1 MSVKAMQVDG
11 YSFVFPSLAGG
22 IIVPSYVIKPD
33 GARLDLVTGKEND
46 LYSVDLCTLLSINVS
61 VNKMLSTNRQ
71 EDVLQGGMKLFPV
84 VFALQFNKKL
94 FGNMPAA
101 MKALHIAFNHI
112 SRAEII
118 QLLRLRLVGKCPPW
132 LTEESVRKHWLQ
144 DCDVCAANRPRAPL
158 SKHEEKVIEEIG
170 DLVAVDFWFPYGD
183 KKLSDE
189 ESKEWVASNGDRVV
203 GEFYDHFSGYGF
215 NFSFPSTG
223 SLVPLYRAIIA
234 HFKRYGHTIKMFQ
247 VDKQLISAAAIQF
260 LALEHIPE
268 PDVAAPGEHATNG
281 VIENQNHQTKDKTR
295 ILLHDLKQKF
305 LWNYAAQHAAMGN
318 NLFRP
323 SNNDPSRSRHTV
335 FTGKEVDISRM
346 LMFPFGAKVWVYS
359 QHEGKAQCD
368 RDRRIEMI
376 VVASAL
382 NHSGCIVC
390 YNPETKLTSTTR
402 SFAVMDE
409 LPIDESDQVSA
420 ILSEGDRPMLPLLV
434 NGKIVEKKSPDDLLE
449 MVEVQPGEESE
460 SDQDDLEGLVR
471 KRKYGGSKFVAPL
484 APAIRPVTALPV
496 PVPANVPVPVP
507 FDKDNWKDRRAKFA
521 KRVKSAPIR
530 PGSRPLKPSADTQIS
545 EGARVAMKPVE
556 QISEGEIMSAIVEP
570 VQPISEGETLPA
582 VVDEARVTLAAA
594 GDGARPQRV
603 PIDVEADRRMKARMN
618 VMKQT
623 QPAAVCP
630 PSTTQGR
637 GGKPFKS
644 KKKGDFVKSTV
655 QRIINHYG
663 SREALRSALG
673 QASAMNATV
682 DGTHDQ
688 QRYSITESLAIAFS
702 IVVNN
707 HSGEKLP
714 LSLLVPPKSLK
725 QAKMRD
731 DWEYWKAAIRA
742 EYEKLVANKTF
753 EIVGDRP
760 PPGHV
765 PLHTKFVFATK
776 TDVVTGEPLKAT
788 ARDVA
793 RGDMQRKGTYGETYA
808 PTANA
813 ATHHMALAVGA
824 NQDLEIGSGDIGGA
838 FLIPDL
844 DEELYIWLDP
854 DMTGLD
860 HRVCAKLN
868 KTLYGLKQ
876 SAHMFNIKFA
886 KHLISKG
893 FVQSCHD
900 PCLFRFSRGKS
911 FTIVT
916 LHVDDFIYMSPTVWE
931 QNAFKLMMKEG
942 FEVVTFHDEISQF
955 YGASIVRDRSK
966 HTLKVA
972 QTAYAREIVETFLPE
987 DAPIAD
993 TPSRSSNLS
1002 TTSDLSPGSVDLL
1015 RKIVGKLTFLT
1026 RTRPDIQFYV
1036 NSIARCQVAPTM
1048 WDIESAL
1055 TIVRYVKGTL
1065 DLGLVFSGSDGV
1077 VLCGHV
1083 DASFRAHDDCKSH
1096 SGGCFSI
1103 GRDSGSFFSF
1113 SMKQPIVTLS
1123 AAEAEFVAACE
1134 AAREILWMRGILHDM
1149 GYPQMESSI
1158 LFEDNT
1164 ACISLATSQGKH
1176 DRMKH
1181 IDVRYHFLKEQVKQG
1196 TVQIVHIPGTEQR
1209 ADILT
1214 KDICVADIF
1223 LTHQPKLLGTRF

>member
-1 MSVKAMQVDG
+1 MAASSRPAVKP
-11 YSFVFPSLAGG
+11 F
-22 IIVPSYVIKPD
+22 K
-33 GARLDLVTGKEND
+33 
-46 LYSVDLCTLLSINVS
+46 
-61 VNKMLSTNRQ
+61 
-71 EDVLQGGMKLFPV
+71 
-84 VFALQFNKKL
+84 
-94 FGNMPAA
+94 
-101 MKALHIAFNHI
+101 
-112 SRAEII
+112 
-118 QLLRLRLVGKCPPW
+118 
-132 LTEESVRKHWLQ
+132 
-144 DCDVCAANRPRAPL
+144 PRA
-158 SKHEEKVIEEIG
+158 
-170 DLVAVDFWFPYGD
+170 
-183 KKLSDE
+183 
-189 ESKEWVASNGDRVV
+189 N
-203 GEFYDHFSGYGF
+203 
-215 NFSFPSTG
+215 
-223 SLVPLYRAIIA
+223 
-234 HFKRYGHTIKMFQ
+234 
-247 VDKQLISAAAIQF
+247 
-260 LALEHIPE
+260 
-268 PDVAAPGEHATNG
+268 
-281 VIENQNHQTKDKTR
+281 
-295 ILLHDLKQKF
+295 
-305 LWNYAAQHAAMGN
+305 
-318 NLFRP
+318 
-323 SNNDPSRSRHTV
+323 
-335 FTGKEVDISRM
+335 
-346 LMFPFGAKVWVYS
+346 
-359 QHEGKAQCD
+359 
-368 RDRRIEMI
+368 
-376 VVASAL
+376 
-382 NHSGCIVC
+382 
-390 YNPETKLTSTTR
+390 
-402 SFAVMDE
+402 
-409 LPIDESDQVSA
+409 
-420 ILSEGDRPMLPLLV
+420 
-434 NGKIVEKKSPDDLLE
+434 
-449 MVEVQPGEESE
+449 
-460 SDQDDLEGLVR
+460 
-471 KRKYGGSKFVAPL
+471 
-484 APAIRPVTALPV
+484 
-496 PVPANVPVPVP
+496 
-507 FDKDNWKDRRAKFA
+507 
-521 KRVKSAPIR
+521 
-530 PGSRPLKPSADTQIS
+530 TQIS
-545 EGARVAMKPVE
+545 EGAIASVSTKPAE
-556 QISEGEIMSAIVEP
+556 PISEGETVSAIVKP
-570 VQPISEGETLPA
+570 VQPISEGETVLA
-582 VVDEARVTLAAA
+582 FVNEASAILAAA
-594 GDGARPQRV
+594 GDGVRPQRV
-603 PIDVEADRRMKARMN
+603 PTNVQADREMKVRMD
-618 VMKQT
+618 VMKLT
-623 QPAAVCP
+623 QPCANKEPAAVCP

-637 GGKPFKS
+637 GGKHFKL

-688 QRYSITESLAIAFS
+688 QRSSITESLAIAFQ

-753 EIVGDRP
+753 VIVGENA

-765 PLHTKFVFATK
+765 PLHTKFIFDTK

-788 ARDVA
+788 ARDVV
-793 RGDMQRKGTYGETYA
+793 RGDMQKKGTYGETYA

-824 NQDLEIGSGDIGGA
+824 NQDLEIGSGDVGGA
-838 FLIPDL
+838 FLTAKL
-844 DEELYIWLDP
+844 DEVLFIWLDP
-854 DMTGLD
+854 EMTGLP

-931 QNAFKLMMKEG
+931 QEAFKVMMNEG

-966 HTLKVA
+966 RTLKVA
-972 QTAYAREIVETFLPE
+972 QSAYARDIVETFLPE

-1002 TTSDLSPGSVDLL
+1002 TTSDLSPGSVDLM

-1036 NSIARCQVAPTM
+1036 NSISRCQVAPTM

-1077 VLCGHV
+1077 VLFGHV

-1223 LTHQPKLLGTRF
+1223 LTHQPKVLGTRF